1 MQIPINALVL
11 EFKNVEAKVAFNADK
26 AAPKIQD
33 TNAEGVPAWTVNA
46 RHFDETASFNNE
58 TDLKITIHSKTAPQ
72 QLGRNAPFVCEGL
85 IQSSYTSKAGQLG
98 LSYKAAGYTAFVA
111 RRVES

>member
-11 EFKNVEAKVAFNADK
+11 EFKSVEPKIAFNADK
-26 AAPKIQD
+26 TADKVQD
-33 TNAEGVPAWTVNA
+33 TNADGIPAWTVNA
-46 RHFDETASFNNE
+46 RHFDDTATFNNE

-85 IQSSYTSKAGQLG
+85 IQNSYTSKAGQLG
-98 LSYKAAGYTAFVA
+98 LSYKASSYTAFVA
-111 RRVES
+111 RRAE